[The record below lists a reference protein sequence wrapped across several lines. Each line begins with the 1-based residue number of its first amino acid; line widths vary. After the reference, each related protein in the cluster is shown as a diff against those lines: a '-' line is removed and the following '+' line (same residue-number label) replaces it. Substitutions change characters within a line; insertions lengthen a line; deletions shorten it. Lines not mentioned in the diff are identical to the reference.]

1 MTEAQKTS
9 AGLASLE
16 TTVFEV
22 SFGFWTEVRDKVAG
36 DSSLYRTYEEDWL
49 NLCYDDPKL
58 DDKEKVILGNRELYR
73 PNDYTRYDLLYMG
86 LTCPAFAS
94 KHQLYHA
101 STNGRFAASQWAN
114 GLVYNR
120 DNELMEGSGH
130 TKLLE
135 NSSQTRTGKL
145 CPFLCRCYP

>member
-1 MTEAQKTS
+1 
-9 AGLASLE
+9 
-16 TTVFEV
+16 
-22 SFGFWTEVRDKVAG
+22 
-36 DSSLYRTYEEDWL
+36 
-49 NLCYDDPKL
+49 
-58 DDKEKVILGNRELYR
+58 
-73 PNDYTRYDLLYMG
+73 MG

-130 TKLLE
+130 TKLL
-135 NSSQTRTGKL
+135 RIRVKL
-145 CPFLCRCYP
+145 EQANYVHFYAVVILDARQVDLAG